1 MRVRTNESG
10 SREFMHQQILW
21 MMTKENSLDGHIHL
35 HIHELVPGRW
45 LRPRRNIRTKI
56 FSKFLCGLLLGA
68 GFVGA
73 MWFQWWR

>member
-1 MRVRTNESG
+1 MSVRSNEIG
-10 SREFMHQQILW
+10 SQGFIDQQRLK
-21 MMTKENSLDGHIHL
+21 MMTKEESLDRHIHL
-35 HIHELVPGRW
+35 HTHELVPGRW

-56 FSKFLCGLLLGA
+56 FSKFLCGLVLGA